1 MKKVLSV
8 LMVFALVFSVSFTA
22 LAAPGQSKG
31 GGKGSVKASGQEQA
45 PNYQKVFKA
54 ELNAAKKDL
63 QKQKA
68 VLNQQLEQLEAQY
81 AALIAAPVVETV
93 VDPAADPAIDQAA
106 TEAAPV
112 PDAAALL
119 ASIDGLKAQIA
130 GLQSQIKLAINER
143 YMIMKTLY
151 SDEELAQFADA
162 SAVID
167 QMYQDASILSA
178 SCVTVNNNIVKFDA
192 PAYIKG
198 GVTMVPLR
206 AIAEQLGAEVTW
218 NEATQSVNVVR
229 EGMTLEIKGTTILL
243 NGSPYVVS
251 TEITCG
257 RTYMPLRFLA
267 ESLGLDVTWD
277 GENEI
282 IDIDD
287 EVGEEIVSDDTTVDP
302 AADETAAGAGTADEG
317 TAADESTDPA
327 EEPAPEV

>member
-1 MKKVLSV
+1 MKKVFSV
-8 LMVFALVFSVSFTA
+8 LLVFALVFSVSFTA

-31 GGKGSVKASGQEQA
+31 GGKGSVKAAGQEKA
-45 PNYQKVFKA
+45 INYQKMFKA

-68 VLNQQLEQLEAQY
+68 ALSQQLEQLEAQY
-81 AALIAAPVVETV
+81 AALLAAPVAETA
-93 VDPAADPAIDQAA
+93 VDPAE

-130 GLQSQIKLAINER
+130 GLQSQIKQAINER
-143 YMIMKTLY
+143 YMIVKTLY
-151 SDEELAQFADA
+151 SDEELAQFENAA
-162 SAVID
+162 ALIE
-167 QMYQDASILSA
+167 QMVQDASTLSA

-218 NEATQSVNVVR
+218 NEETQSVNVVR

-267 ESLGLDVTWD
+267 ESLGLDVAWD

-287 EVGEEIVSDDTTVDP
+287 EVGEEIVSDGATEDP
-302 AADETAAGAGTADEG
+302 AADETVAEAGVIDEG
-317 TAADESTDPA
+317 AAADEPADPA
-327 EEPAPEV
+327 EEPATEV

>member
-22 LAAPGQSKG
+22 LAAPGNSKS
-31 GGKGSVKASGQEQA
+31 GGKGSAKAVRYEV
-45 PNYQKVFKA
+45 NYQKVFKA

-81 AALIAAPVVETV
+81 AALLAAPVAETI
-93 VDPAADPAIDQAA
+93 VDPAVDPVAA
-106 TEAAPV
+106 EAAPV

-119 ASIDGLKAQIA
+119 ASIDSLKAQIT
-130 GLQSQIKLAINER
+130 GLQSQIKQAINER
-143 YMIMKTLY
+143 FMLVKTMY
-151 SDEELAQFADA
+151 SDEELAQFENAA
-162 SAVID
+162 AVID
-167 QMYQDASILSA
+167 QMYQDAYTLSA
-178 SCVTVNNNIVKFDA
+178 SCVTLNNNIVKFDA
-192 PAYIKG
+192 PAYLKG

-218 NEATQSVNVVR
+218 NEETQSVNVVR
-229 EGMTLEIKGTTILL
+229 EGMILEIKGTTILL

-267 ESLGLDVTWD
+267 ESLGLDVAWD
-277 GENEI
+277 SENEI

-287 EVGEEIVSDDTTVDP
+287 EVGEEIAGDGASEEP
-302 AADETAAGAGTADEG
+302 AADETAAEVDVTDDGA
-317 TAADESTDPA
+317 AADEAADPA